1 MFSGAKLY
9 FYLIIL
15 LLISCK
21 KKEKV
26 VVRKTSI
33 AESVYAS
40 GVVKAE
46 KQYNIY
52 PEVSGVLGKIYV
64 KDGATVHKG
73 DLIFSIEGNTAELK
87 TENAKLDLERSRE
100 NQSKIEE
107 FRRQA
112 GIAFRQYQQDSVMF
126 IRQQNLWKQLVGTK
140 VELEERRLAAVRSK
154 SAWLNALTQ
163 QQQVEK
169 DLAVELK
176 TAKNN
181 VNIAGEAE
189 KNYNKRSEVDG
200 KIYTVFM
207 EEGEFV
213 NPQTLV
219 AVAGEADRFLLE
231 IQVDEND
238 ISKIKTGQK
247 VFVTMDSHGDTV
259 YRAVVT
265 SVSPIMNPG
274 TGTFTVES
282 VFETAPSLL
291 YPNLSLEASILV
303 NRKANALVIP
313 REYLTDDNYVLTID
327 GDRKKVK
334 VGLKNYEQVEIVKGL
349 AEGEVL
355 YKP

>member
-1 MFSGAKLY
+1 MISGAKLY
-9 FYLIIL
+9 FYLIIP

-40 GVVKAE
+40 GIVKAE

-73 DLIFSIEGNTAELK
+73 DLIFSIEGNTAELN
-87 TENAKLDLERSRE
+87 TENAKLGLERSEE
-100 NQSKIEE
+100 NQTRIEE
-107 FRRQA
+107 FKRQT
-112 GIAFRQYQQDSVMF
+112 GIAFRQYQQDSLMY
-126 IRQQNLWKQLVGTK
+126 IRQQNLWKQVVGTK

-154 SAWLNALTQ
+154 SAYLNALNQ
-163 QQQVEK
+163 QQQAEK
-169 DLAVELK
+169 TLAVELE

-181 VNIAGEAE
+181 VSIAGEAE
-189 KNYNKRSEVDG
+189 KDYKKRSEIDG
-200 KIYTVFM
+200 KVFTVFM

-238 ISKIKTGQK
+238 IGKIKTGQQ

-265 SVSPIMNPG
+265 SVLPIMNPG

-282 VFETAPSLL
+282 VFVTVPAVL

-303 NRKANALVIP
+303 NRKEKALVIP
-313 REYLTDDNYVLTID
+313 REYLTDDNYVLTKEA
-327 GDRKKVK
+327 GRKKVK